1 MIVKLED
8 RKALIARADY
18 LMSKYS
24 MNAFEALKWAEQE
37 IEKQMK
43 MGELE
48 NE

>member
-1 MIVKLED
+1 MEIPVYKRELAIKRANEIIKAD
-8 RKALIARADY
+8 EHDPLTALI
-18 LMSKYS
+18 M
-24 MNAFEALKWAEQE
+24 AEQE

>member
-8 RKALIARADY
+8 REALIALAND
-18 LMSKYS
+18 LKDKYMVS
-24 MNAFEALKWAEQE
+24 DFVALTMAENE